1 MIAGER
7 EFAPARPPEVI
18 VERGCSW
25 VAPDKPGDDGLI
37 GAGAAEFSPYSSTAL
52 TSRWE
57 RLSRV

>member
-25 VAPDKPGDDGLI
+25 VARANRAMTD
-37 GAGAAEFSPYSSTAL
+37 
-52 TSRWE
+52 
-57 RLSRV
+57 